1 MTSATQNAPRR
12 YPESI
17 TINPVHSPVRGTAN
31 VPGSKSITN
40 RALLIAALASGE
52 TTLTGALFSDDTT
65 YMAGCLTDLGIDIV
79 ADETNKTYSKRIFDQ
94 EKALRTA
101 EIENII
107 NEIEQE
113 GGE

>member
-1 MTSATQNAPRR
+1 MKPIKRT
-12 YPESI
+12 
-17 TINPVHSPVRGTAN
+17 VRDFR
-31 VPGSKSITN
+31 S
-40 RALLIAALASGE
+40 
-52 TTLTGALFSDDTT
+52 
-65 YMAGCLTDLGIDIV
+65 
-79 ADETNKTYSKRIFDQ
+79 

>member
-1 MTSATQNAPRR
+1 M
-12 YPESI
+12 YWI
-17 TINPVHSPVRGTAN
+17 KKWVIGGTVN
-31 VPGSKSITN
+31 IIISKS
-40 RALLIAALASGE
+40 AMLI
-52 TTLTGALFSDDTT
+52 
-65 YMAGCLTDLGIDIV
+65 IDIV

-101 EIENII
+101 ELENII